1 MKPVYGMHE
10 LFVCNP
16 GDGDDLVPRVCG
28 SGLGLDK
35 NYCDLVFNLEERILN
50 SVRTC

>member
-1 MKPVYGMHE
+1 MKHVYGMHE